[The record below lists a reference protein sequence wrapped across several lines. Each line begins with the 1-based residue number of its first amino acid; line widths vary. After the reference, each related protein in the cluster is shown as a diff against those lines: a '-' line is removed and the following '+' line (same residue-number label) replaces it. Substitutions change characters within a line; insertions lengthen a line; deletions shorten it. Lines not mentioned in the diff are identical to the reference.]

1 MQWQDKRPV
10 IFFVLGFVLLMV
22 LFYIFWLSDLC
33 LNQIQPRIVS
43 VNARL
48 SSVILN
54 IFGMGT
60 TAVKE
65 RVTSSSFSISIAK
78 GCDAMEAMALYA
90 SALLTFPA
98 KWKLNLLVFLSE

>member
-1 MQWQDKRPV
+1 
-10 IFFVLGFVLLMV
+10 
-22 LFYIFWLSDLC
+22 
-33 LNQIQPRIVS
+33 
-43 VNARL
+43 
-48 SSVILN
+48 
-54 IFGMGT
+54 MGT